1 MNRQTIEATQ
11 CSRHTHQQTLLAGLV
26 MSAFIFLGGIFP
38 QLSMRLLK
46 QRQPFLR
53 FQVLRNIWVEVAPYT
68 QQLQRLVTIH
78 IM

>member
-1 MNRQTIEATQ
+1 
-11 CSRHTHQQTLLAGLV
+11 